1 MNDMSLKA
9 KIRNLANEKG
19 IAGVDARELLA
30 EMKRIV
36 DEAGEKES
44 KGNKSDD

>member
-19 IAGVDARELLA
+19 ISAAAVLQSYLINRFLFRLA
-30 EMKRIV
+30 DSE
-36 DEAGEKES
+36 
-44 KGNKSDD
+44 

>member
-1 MNDMSLKA
+1 MLDDIKKSVQE
-9 KIRNLANEKG
+9 REKG